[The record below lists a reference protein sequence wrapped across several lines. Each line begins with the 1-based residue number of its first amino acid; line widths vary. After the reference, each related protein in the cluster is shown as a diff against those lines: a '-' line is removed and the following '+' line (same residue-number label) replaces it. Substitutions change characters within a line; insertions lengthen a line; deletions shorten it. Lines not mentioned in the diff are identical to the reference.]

1 MFEQFFQ
8 ALASVLNFFYVM
20 VPEGIRPWF
29 GYGFSIM
36 ALTVSV
42 MVLITPLTVKSTRS
56 MLQMQRMQPEMK
68 RIQEKYK
75 NDREKLNSELM
86 AFYREN
92 QINPLGGCLPMIAQM
107 PVFLIMYRLI
117 RGLTIRDGGLGSGTG
132 HVLAQVQNNL
142 ETTPWIFS
150 KQVFHPEH
158 LKESTALFQALSHTN
173 RMNFL
178 GMDLSLS
185 ASQALK
191 IGVLTAIPF
200 LALLLVML
208 ATGLYQN
215 RQLQSRNTSAN
226 VNPQQ
231 QMIMK
236 FMPFFLPI
244 FSFGFPAAMALYWCT
259 QNLCRIGTNAY
270 ITHSVYKKEHAKG
283 PIETTAKD
291 ADTKSSKDT
300 KAVAAKSSA
309 KSSGSKSS
317 GSAKNGS
324 SKNGATTS
332 GSKNGAEA
340 KKSGGRAGLLGRA
353 SKSAPDEPAAREP
366 GTPGTSAKS
375 QAVHRKQAEDSPT
388 NGTSSG
394 GSKTSGAP
402 KVNPRRSGETRRG
415 SQSKKS

>member
-1 MFEQFFQ
+1 
-8 ALASVLNFFYVM
+8 
-20 VPEGIRPWF
+20 
-29 GYGFSIM
+29 
-36 ALTVSV
+36 
-42 MVLITPLTVKSTRS
+42 
-56 MLQMQRMQPEMK
+56 
-68 RIQEKYK
+68 
-75 NDREKLNSELM
+75 
-86 AFYREN
+86 
-92 QINPLGGCLPMIAQM
+92 
-107 PVFLIMYRLI
+107 
-117 RGLTIRDGGLGSGTG
+117 
-132 HVLAQVQNNL
+132 
-142 ETTPWIFS
+142 
-150 KQVFHPEH
+150 VFHPEH

-208 ATGLYQN
+208 GTGLYQN

-291 ADTKSSKDT
+291 ADTKSTKDT
-300 KAVAAKSSA
+300 KAVTSA
-309 KSSGSKSS
+309 KSSGSAKSS
-317 GSAKNGS
+317 SSKGGSAKATAT
-324 SKNGATTS
+324 KNGTT
-332 GSKNGAEA
+332 KNGTDP

-353 SKSAPDEPAAREP
+353 SKAAPEEPAAREP
-366 GTPGTSAKS
+366 GTPGSSAKS
-375 QAVHRKQAEDSPT
+375 QAVHRKQVEDSPT

-394 GSKTSGAP
+394 TSKTSGTP
-402 KVNPRRSGETRRG
+402 RVNPRRSGETRRG

>member
-1 MFEQFFQ
+1 
-8 ALASVLNFFYVM
+8 
-20 VPEGIRPWF
+20 
-29 GYGFSIM
+29 
-36 ALTVSV
+36 
-42 MVLITPLTVKSTRS
+42 
-56 MLQMQRMQPEMK
+56 
-68 RIQEKYK
+68 
-75 NDREKLNSELM
+75 
-86 AFYREN
+86 
-92 QINPLGGCLPMIAQM
+92 
-107 PVFLIMYRLI
+107 
-117 RGLTIRDGGLGSGTG
+117 
-132 HVLAQVQNNL
+132 VQNGM

-208 ATGLYQN
+208 GTGLYQN
-215 RQLQSRNTSAN
+215 RQMQSRNTSAN

-259 QNLCRIGTNAY
+259 QNLCRIGTNSY

-291 ADTKSSKDT
+291 ADTKSSAKDT
-300 KAVAAKSSA
+300 KSVSASAKKSAGSKATPAKSNSA
-309 KSSGSKSS
+309 NNGA
-317 GSAKNGS
+317 AKNGTT
-324 SKNGATTS
+324 KNGAGTP
-332 GSKNGAEA
+332 
-340 KKSGGRAGLLGRA
+340 KKSTSSRPGILNR
-353 SKSAPDEPAAREP
+353 SAKAEPVESTER
-366 GTPGTSAKS
+366 TPGSSARS
-375 QAVHRKQAEDSPT
+375 QAAQRKQAEGSPT

-394 GSKTSGAP
+394 TSKASDSP